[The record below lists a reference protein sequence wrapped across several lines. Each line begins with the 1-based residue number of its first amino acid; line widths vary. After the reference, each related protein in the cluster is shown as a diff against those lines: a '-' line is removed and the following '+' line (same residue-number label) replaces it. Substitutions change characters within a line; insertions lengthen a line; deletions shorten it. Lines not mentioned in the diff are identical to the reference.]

1 MKPATAIFLLLMLST
16 AVSAQ
21 SPDPSKWMCRN
32 LSDSGGFLY
41 QGETIFGSQACVPK
55 PQVPTPTFPA
65 ASTTAS
71 SSQPQHPAA
80 QAMPAVSITSAGKP
94 QVTKFMHQTLGE
106 SWDEFMSITGA
117 KLSPCTSDKPELALW
132 CETFKKIESGENGTL
147 TNSSATTSASLVFS
161 QKHLVQVLVVAKA
174 DWAKSLAEFTQTY
187 GAPDTQTRSSAM
199 WSFADGGGITA
210 SLGSGNLVRATFYSK
225 DGKPTDQ
232 EAPASGTQPEPVQ
245 SVSSSAAA
253 SPVATAQSEYLT
265 PAELER
271 AAQGGGKGVTITA
284 GSTMGQAFAASLAN
298 VNLAQF
304 ASIQLFTT
312 ESWTALSA
320 QVAHRQYQQ
329 FNSASLSQEETLRGL
344 IVVALGGAYG
354 STAGPQCN
362 SVTRIALIS
371 DKGGAVV
378 AEAINQEAASSSW
391 SNAFGASAS
400 CNALVAK
407 FAETDV
413 QRVSA
418 AAQKGEYFVGVFSGT
433 NLLFMYK
440 VKEKYLKDLGR

>member
-1 MKPATAIFLLLMLST
+1 MKLATAILLLLMLST
-16 AVSAQ
+16 AASAQ

-32 LSDSGGFLY
+32 LADSGGFVY
-41 QGETIFGSQACVPK
+41 QGETIFGSQACRAI
-55 PQVPTPTFPA
+55 PQVAVQAPPA
-65 ASTTAS
+65 ASPAPVS
-71 SSQPQHPAA
+71 SSQQPAA
-80 QAMPAVSITSAGKP
+80 QATPVASATARP
-94 QVTKFMHQTLGE
+94 QVTTFKHQTLGE
-106 SWDEFMSITGA
+106 SWDDFMRITGA

-132 CETFKKIESGENGTL
+132 CETFKKIEAGENGTL
-147 TNSSATTSASLVFS
+147 TDSNASASASLVFS
-161 QKHLVQVLVVAKA
+161 QKKLVQVLVAAKA

-187 GAPDTQTRSSAM
+187 GAPDTQTQSSAM

-225 DGKPTDQ
+225 ADKPTDQ
-232 EAPASGTQPEPVQ
+232 EAPASGAQPELVQ
-245 SVSSSAAA
+245 SAKSSAAA
-253 SPVATAQSEYLT
+253 PPMTAVQSEYLT
-265 PAELER
+265 PVELEG

-312 ESWTALSA
+312 ESWTAFRA
-320 QVAHRQYQQ
+320 QLARRQYQQ
-329 FNSASLSQEETLRGL
+329 FNTASLSEEETLRGL

-354 STAGPQCN
+354 TNAGPQCN

-378 AEAINQEAASSSW
+378 AEAVNQEAASSSW

-440 VKEKYLKDLGR
+440 VKEKYLKELGR